1 LKEMKFHVSFI
12 WHYDPC
18 GIISEMRVKNKNVP
32 YVHTPKPE
40 IEKFTNQ
47 TEWEPNTLVEIE
59 QQDPSVT
66 ISQTTTPQVPK
77 EKISRKDTSPSV
89 TEVSAEDFQ
98 LHTKRPKTSHT
109 SDTAGEKEI
118 QSTTTMKDD
127 RSLLSTSNKQIMS
140 TVSSKK
146 PTDTPLVD
154 QPSKV
159 GPKLSVFEKYDLIKK
174 KNQTL
179 TNNTYAQF
187 WKQTS
192 TTQHRLLSAFDTEK
206 GRMHMDFL
214 QAQVPDPKAITD
226 YKRATF
232 EFHTRDVHP
241 ADQMDLHRKTGEMVF
256 STLANASTAAAK
268 LQVSLSNV
276 QTQLKLEKISSFAKD
291 NRIKTLEEL
300 VLKIGYDPSNVKAV
314 EEMLKKKNVDIASL
328 RKQLKLPPT
337 EDAQAKEIA
346 ETEGEKDEMLKLI
359 MEQNAQLKEMEA
371 ELERLVKEKEQSKP
385 MEVIPLSTVPLTGV
399 STTSA
404 AGIPSAEIPSATP
417 LTALEK
423 TVELEKSM
431 EEMNLQETEIG
442 RLKKE
447 VENLQE
453 LKSSYQTS
461 YSMEKQTS
469 DKLKQE
475 LQQLQKKTV
484 AGKTLVEAKESVW
497 MDISKSINEIWPM
510 VQIMFE
516 QNKLVQ
522 RSKQAIEKIRGELG
536 EMPTEAT
543 EIIKFLNSKTREELE
558 ELKIEDRMETILEVK
573 RVLTKRGLMLQLEEK
588 VQIMDTGVQRFFS
601 KIEALQKKGLP
612 GLRVINDK
620 LMTLSDYKKK
630 LATVAKDSS
639 KFSGIQG
646 SITGKAFLEAL
657 QSDISIQHEIQYIF
671 IVKPTFSKY
680 TEMDEIYRRL
690 LKVIIP
696 SHLRWEELCNLIE

>member
-1 LKEMKFHVSFI
+1 
-12 WHYDPC
+12 
-18 GIISEMRVKNKNVP
+18 
-32 YVHTPKPE
+32 
-40 IEKFTNQ
+40 
-47 TEWEPNTLVEIE
+47 
-59 QQDPSVT
+59 
-66 ISQTTTPQVPK
+66 
-77 EKISRKDTSPSV
+77 
-89 TEVSAEDFQ
+89 
-98 LHTKRPKTSHT
+98 
-109 SDTAGEKEI
+109 
-118 QSTTTMKDD
+118 
-127 RSLLSTSNKQIMS
+127 
-140 TVSSKK
+140 
-146 PTDTPLVD
+146 
-154 QPSKV
+154 
-159 GPKLSVFEKYDLIKK
+159 
-174 KNQTL
+174 
-179 TNNTYAQF
+179 
-187 WKQTS
+187 
-192 TTQHRLLSAFDTEK
+192 
-206 GRMHMDFL
+206 
-214 QAQVPDPKAITD
+214 
-226 YKRATF
+226 
-232 EFHTRDVHP
+232 
-241 ADQMDLHRKTGEMVF
+241 
-256 STLANASTAAAK
+256 
-268 LQVSLSNV
+268 
-276 QTQLKLEKISSFAKD
+276 
-291 NRIKTLEEL
+291 
-300 VLKIGYDPSNVKAV
+300 
-314 EEMLKKKNVDIASL
+314 
-328 RKQLKLPPT
+328 
-337 EDAQAKEIA
+337 
-346 ETEGEKDEMLKLI
+346 
-359 MEQNAQLKEMEA
+359 
-371 ELERLVKEKEQSKP
+371 
-385 MEVIPLSTVPLTGV
+385 
-399 STTSA
+399 
-404 AGIPSAEIPSATP
+404 
-417 LTALEK
+417 
-423 TVELEKSM
+423 M

-510 VQIMFE
+510 VQIMFK
-516 QNKLVQ
+516 QNELVQ

-558 ELKIEDRMETILEVK
+558 DLKIEDRMKTILKVK

-588 VQIMDTGVQRFFS
+588 VQTMDTGVQRFFS

-620 LMTLSDYKKK
+620 LMTLPDYKKK

-657 QSDISIQHEIQYIF
+657 QSDISIQHEIRYIF

>member
-1 LKEMKFHVSFI
+1 
-12 WHYDPC
+12 
-18 GIISEMRVKNKNVP
+18 
-32 YVHTPKPE
+32 
-40 IEKFTNQ
+40 
-47 TEWEPNTLVEIE
+47 
-59 QQDPSVT
+59 
-66 ISQTTTPQVPK
+66 
-77 EKISRKDTSPSV
+77 
-89 TEVSAEDFQ
+89 
-98 LHTKRPKTSHT
+98 
-109 SDTAGEKEI
+109 
-118 QSTTTMKDD
+118 
-127 RSLLSTSNKQIMS
+127 
-140 TVSSKK
+140 
-146 PTDTPLVD
+146 
-154 QPSKV
+154 
-159 GPKLSVFEKYDLIKK
+159 
-174 KNQTL
+174 
-179 TNNTYAQF
+179 
-187 WKQTS
+187 
-192 TTQHRLLSAFDTEK
+192 
-206 GRMHMDFL
+206 
-214 QAQVPDPKAITD
+214 
-226 YKRATF
+226 
-232 EFHTRDVHP
+232 
-241 ADQMDLHRKTGEMVF
+241 
-256 STLANASTAAAK
+256 
-268 LQVSLSNV
+268 
-276 QTQLKLEKISSFAKD
+276 
-291 NRIKTLEEL
+291 
-300 VLKIGYDPSNVKAV
+300 
-314 EEMLKKKNVDIASL
+314 
-328 RKQLKLPPT
+328 
-337 EDAQAKEIA
+337 
-346 ETEGEKDEMLKLI
+346 
-359 MEQNAQLKEMEA
+359 
-371 ELERLVKEKEQSKP
+371 
-385 MEVIPLSTVPLTGV
+385 
-399 STTSA
+399 
-404 AGIPSAEIPSATP
+404 
-417 LTALEK
+417 
-423 TVELEKSM
+423 M

-497 MDISKSINEIWPM
+497 LDISKSINEIWPM

-516 QNKLVQ
+516 QNELVQ
-522 RSKQAIEKIRGELG
+522 RSKQAIERIRGELG

-588 VQIMDTGVQRFFS
+588 VQIMDTGVQIFFS

-612 GLRVINDK
+612 GLKVINDK

-690 LKVIIP
+690 LKVTIP